1 MLESVNL
8 TAYVVLGFAMS
19 YLGLEGGWHFTAC
32 GISYESKAIFVKACK
47 IGSIG
52 QGMIL

>member
-8 TAYVVLGFAMS
+8 TAYVVLGFALS
-19 YLGLEGGWHFTAC
+19 YLALQGGRHFTVC

-52 QGMIL
+52 QGMI